1 MHKKPLLYSH
11 FSERTTTDIYI
22 AKILVLISIWLK
34 YPMKIVVFSLASW
47 VIDGDHQIWQL
58 PEGEK
63 AALPVLLHYC
73 HLYIMETLGNSLGW
87 QGWMGVESIDGEY
100 LLAKCSHAGTAKTV
114 NCTVDIRPGINEL
127 CMFHWLQCSATTCR
141 YNREQNLWF
150 QCTLFGGWFCSPSHL
165 PHWQVSQTWE
175 CQDTP
180 ARLCPTEKF
189 PIFSAVPLV

>member
-87 QGWMGVESIDGEY
+87 QGWIYWRRVSSCEMQPYRYSENSQ
-100 LLAKCSHAGTAKTV
+100 LH
-114 NCTVDIRPGINEL
+114 
-127 CMFHWLQCSATTCR
+127 CR
-141 YNREQNLWF
+141 YKTRHKWAVYVSLIAMLSYYMPLQQGTEPMIPVYSIWRLILQSISFASLTSLPNL
-150 QCTLFGGWFCSPSHL
+150 GMPGYPG
-165 PHWQVSQTWE
+165 
-175 CQDTP
+175 
-180 ARLCPTEKF
+180 
-189 PIFSAVPLV
+189 

>member
-1 MHKKPLLYSH
+1 MFFFASQLGPAGSYTVITKYGKFLREKKPLSQ
-11 FSERTTTDIYI
+11 F
-22 AKILVLISIWLK
+22 
-34 YPMKIVVFSLASW
+34 
-47 VIDGDHQIWQL
+47 
-58 PEGEK
+58 
-63 AALPVLLHYC
+63 YC
-73 HLYIMETLGNSLGW
+73 IICLLYIMETLGNNLGW

-100 LLAKCSHAGTAKTV
+100 LLARCSHAATVKTV
-114 NCTVDIRPGINEL
+114 YCTVHIRPGINEL